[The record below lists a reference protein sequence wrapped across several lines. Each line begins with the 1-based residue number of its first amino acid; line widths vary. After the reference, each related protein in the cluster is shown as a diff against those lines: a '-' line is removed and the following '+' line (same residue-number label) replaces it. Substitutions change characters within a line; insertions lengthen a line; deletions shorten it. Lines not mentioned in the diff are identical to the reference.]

1 MLARLLVLALLGS
14 ATLLTACA
22 SPDATVDPVT
32 GDEAD
37 LTATLGTFSLG
48 LNVLASTGGTARI
61 HGIVNQP
68 IESAMAFIPDDE
80 VGSTKVAPKSFTSS
94 FHAGEL
100 VVFLNG
106 RPAFFNVATPTASF
120 VGRGD
125 LGVKMHI
132 ASPVGVKV
140 TSAATSVLVNGVPY
154 IRVKGTFTEALIAAK
169 TSVNGMD
176 VDGVVSGKTWR
187 FDYPLSF
194 MSGAIVNQNQI
205 WILLTTAQDEF
216 SGELDAGLQIKKNAL
231 TQGDPYQ
238 VWAAPTCAP
247 AILDCIKKPANATD
261 TAACGDA
268 FNVAPCWKQLHP

>member
-1 MLARLLVLALLGS
+1 MIARLLAVALLGS
-14 ATLLTACA
+14 AILLTACG
-22 SPDATVDPVT
+22 SPDSTEDPTT

-48 LNVLASTGGTARI
+48 LNALGSTGGVARV
-61 HGIVNQP
+61 HGVANQP

-94 FHAGEL
+94 FHASEL
-100 VVFLNG
+100 QIFLDG

-125 LGVKMHI
+125 LGVKIHI
-132 ASPVGVKV
+132 TSPDGAKV
-140 TSAATSVLVNGVPY
+140 TSAATSVLVNGVAL
-154 IRVKGTFTEALIAAK
+154 IRVKGTSGTNLVSAK
-169 TSVNGMD
+169 TTVTGMD
-176 VDGVVSGKTWR
+176 VSGVVSGKTWR
-187 FDYPLSF
+187 FDYPLPF
-194 MSGAIVNQNQI
+194 MSGAIVNLIPITIQ
-205 WILLTTAQDEF
+205 LTTAQATV
-216 SGELDAGLQIKKNAL
+216 SAQLDAAITVKKTAL

-238 VWAAPTCAP
+238 VWAAPACVP
-247 AILDCIKKPANATD
+247 AVLDCVKIPANSTD